1 MHQELVDETLD
12 PKEYTA
18 EEVKRIIK
26 IALSCMQSPAGLRP
40 AMSEVAV
47 LLKSKGSVE
56 RQPPSKPAYVDSEKK
71 VRPGDTSTSTASS
84 TSNATVSTSLVSA
97 R

>member
-1 MHQELVDETLD
+1 MHQELVDEKLD
-12 PKEYTA
+12 PKEYTV

-40 AMSEVAV
+40 SMSEVAV

-56 RQPPSKPAYVDSEKK
+56 CQPPSKPAYVDSEKR
-71 VRPGDTSTSTASS
+71 VRGDTSTSTASS

>member
-18 EEVKRIIK
+18 EEVKRIIE

-47 LLKSKGSVE
+47 LLKSKGSME
-56 RQPPSKPAYVDSEKK
+56 CQPPSKPAYVDSEKR
-71 VRPGDTSTSTASS
+71 VRGDTSTSTASS